1 MTCDPQW
8 AIIRVGIS
16 ANTIGLWSAAE
27 MEKQCKS
34 WPLQAFTE
42 SAEALDLLRQLPS
55 ACVELRAMESAEKRF
70 TGEYHVGTSRDPW
83 TPSDRACLLVL
94 HVQRL

>member
-1 MTCDPQW
+1 MGT
-8 AIIRVGIS
+8 
-16 ANTIGLWSAAE
+16 T
-27 MEKQCKS
+27 
-34 WPLQAFTE
+34 LQAFTE

-70 TGEYHVGTSRDPW
+70 TGECMWTSRDPW

-94 HVQRL
+94 HVQ